1 MAGGASEARRT
12 ELVATLRRSPE
23 PVTGS
28 ELSSRLG
35 VSRQAIVND
44 VAILRASGEEIVGS
58 PQGYFLGK
66 RDPGRFEPNAL
77 VACLHH
83 REGARREMEI
93 LVDHGIT
100 ALDVVVEHPIYGE
113 VRGNIMVASR
123 ADVDRYMDLLL
134 NGGVPPLSSLTA
146 GVHLHGVHAPSP
158 DALEAA
164 KRALR
169 AEGILLED

>member
-1 MAGGASEARRT
+1 MAGGASDARRT
-12 ELVATLRRSPE
+12 GLVAILRREPE

-28 ELSSRLG
+28 ELSSQLG

-77 VACLHH
+77 VACVHDD
-83 REGARREMEI
+83 EGARREMEI
-93 LVDHGIT
+93 LVDHGISV
-100 ALDVVVEHPIYGE
+100 LDVVVEHPVYGE
-113 VRGNIMVASR
+113 VRGNMMIASR
-123 ADVDRYMDLLL
+123 ADVDRYMELFLE
-134 NGGVPPLSSLTA
+134 GGVPALSSLTA

-158 DALEAA
+158 DALDAA

-169 AEGILLED
+169 AEGLLLED